1 MIATES
7 PCRGRSAVGTN
18 LPVRTAEQRMSMPG
32 EIRDAGKGGT
42 SRRLLFFGC
51 IGLLWL
57 CASASLK
64 ADTLILNSGEK
75 LEGQILSETET
86 QIEIEAVFY
95 HGTILAKREVPKAD
109 IKSVI
114 RESVEQ
120 KQEKV
125 DLAALGK
132 YTFTPNQE
140 LTPEQY
146 VTGIAAFE
154 KFLAT
159 YPNSSNTLDVTQ
171 RVTEWRAEASNAASG
186 QVKFNSL
193 WMTPAEKKARA
204 ERWQRQADAQAA
216 QDAVQSLQ
224 KQLADLQAQRE
235 TVAKSIAAAQAKL
248 TAAQARLA
256 PGSGSGAG
264 ASSGGRRDLA
274 GRLTAG
280 VVANSQQGA
289 GREPVSDSETS
300 RLQGEIASYQ
310 QQISQEQ
317 GTLASV
323 DAKIA
328 GIQSQL
334 PQREVDLKLAM
345 LRLSNLSTQ
354 GTTGAVQN
362 ATAKGEVKKKQS
374 PKPKP
379 EPTPPWYTRAWKWLH
394 G

>member
-1 MIATES
+1 
-7 PCRGRSAVGTN
+7 
-18 LPVRTAEQRMSMPG
+18 MSMPG
-32 EIRDAGKGGT
+32 RLWNTERGEI
-42 SRRLLFFGC
+42 SPRLLFGIC
-51 IGLLWL
+51 AGLLWL
-57 CASASLK
+57 CTPSRLN
-64 ADTLILNSGEK
+64 ADTLILNSGEV
-75 LEGQILSETET
+75 LEGQILTETDT

-125 DLAALGK
+125 DYAALGK
-132 YTFTPNQE
+132 YTLAPDKE

-146 VTGIAAFE
+146 AAGIAAFE

-159 YPNSSNTLDVTQ
+159 YPNSSSASDITQ
-171 RVTEWRAEASNAASG
+171 RVTDWRAEASNAASG
-186 QVKFNSL
+186 KVKFNSL
-193 WMTPAEKKARA
+193 WMTPEEKKPRA
-204 ERWQRQADAQAA
+204 AHWQGQADAEAA
-216 QDAVQSLQ
+216 QNAVQSLQ

-235 TVAKSIAAAQAKL
+235 TVAKNIAAAQAKL
-248 TAAQARLA
+248 AAAQTRLA

-274 GRLTAG
+274 GRITAG
-280 VVANSQQGA
+280 VVASSQQGA
-289 GREPVSDSETS
+289 GREPVSDSENS

-310 QQISQEQ
+310 QQISQGQ

-323 DAKIA
+323 DEKIA
-328 GIQSQL
+328 GIQSQF

-345 LRLSNLSTQ
+345 FRLSEISAQ
-354 GTTGAVQN
+354 GTTGAVHN
-362 ATAKGEVKKKQS
+362 ASAKGEAKKKQS
-374 PKPKP
+374 ATPKP
-379 EPTPPWYTRAWKWLH
+379 EPTPPWYLRAWKWLH